1 MTKKLVLVGGGH
13 AHMMTLQNLDRFTDK
28 GHEVTVIG
36 PSRYHYYSGMGPGML
51 GRDYRPEDI
60 RFDTEK
66 TVESRGGTFL
76 KGKAADIDP
85 ESKNVILESGDRV
98 PYDVLSL
105 NAGSHVDTGMVRG
118 ENENLFTVKPIEKLY
133 EAGLIIEKLS
143 FEGPVRVAVVGGGPS
158 AAEISGNVANLGK
171 KFCKKQVDVTVF
183 AGKSFMKKFPAG
195 VTKRVEKV
203 LAQNGVKI
211 DRSGYV
217 DSIENNRVVLDSGK
231 STEAEVIFLATGVRP
246 SDMMQRAGIPTGP
259 DLGMSV
265 NSYLQSEKYPEI
277 FGGGDCIHFSDRP
290 VDKVGVYAVRENPV
304 LLHNLEAALDG
315 GEFQTFTPQES
326 YLLIFNL
333 GGKTGVLRK
342 GGITFNGKPAFMI
355 KDHIDRKFI
364 KNFQE

>member
-1 MTKKLVLVGGGH
+1 MNKKLVLVGGGH
-13 AHMMTLQNLDRFTDK
+13 AHMMTLQNLDRFTEK

-76 KGKAADIDP
+76 LGKALDIDP
-85 ESKNVILESGDRV
+85 ESKHVILESGERV

-105 NAGSHVDTGMVRG
+105 NAGSHVDTGMVKEG
-118 ENENLFTVKPIEKLY
+118 NENLFTVKPIEKLY

-158 AAEISGNVANLGK
+158 AAEISGNAASLGR
-171 KFCKKQVDVTVF
+171 KFCKNQVDVTVF
-183 AGKSFMKKFPAG
+183 AGKNFMKKFPAG

-203 LAQNGVKI
+203 LAKKGVTI

-217 DSIENNRVVLDSGK
+217 DSIENNRVVLDSGD
-231 STEAEVIFLATGVRP
+231 STEADVIFLATGVRP
-246 SDMMQRAGIPTGP
+246 SDMMERAGIPTGP
-259 DLGMSV
+259 DRAMVV
-265 NSYLQSEKYPEI
+265 NRFLQSETYPEI
-277 FGGGDCIHFSDRP
+277 FGGGDTIHFSEHP
-290 VDKVGVYAVRENPV
+290 VDKVGVYAVRQNPV

-315 GEFQTFTPQES
+315 GDFQIFTPQES

-333 GGKTGVLRK
+333 GGKAGVFRK
-342 GGITFNGKPAFMI
+342 GKITFNGKPAFLI
-355 KDHIDRKFI
+355 KDYIDRKFI

>member
-1 MTKKLVLVGGGH
+1 MKKKLLLVGGGH
-13 AHMMTLQNLDRFTDK
+13 AHMMTLQNLQRFTEK

-51 GRDYRPEDI
+51 GRDYRPEEI
-60 RFDTEK
+60 RFDTKK

-76 KGKAADIDP
+76 EGKAADLDP
-85 ESKNVILESGDRV
+85 ESRTVVLESGETV

-105 NAGSHVDTGMVRG
+105 NAGSHVDTDMVG
-118 ENENLFTVKPIEKLY
+118 KKNEHLFTVKPIEKLY
-133 EAGLIIEKLS
+133 EASLIIEKLA

-158 AAEISGNVANLGK
+158 AAEISGSVAGLGRN
-171 KFCKKQVDVTVF
+171 FCKNQVDVTVF
-183 AGKSFMKKFPAG
+183 AGKNFMKKFPAG

-203 LAQNGVKI
+203 LSKNGVKI

-217 DSIENNRVVLDSGK
+217 DSIENNRVVLDSGE
-231 STEAEVIFLATGVRP
+231 SSEAHVIFLATGVRP

-259 DLGMSV
+259 DRGMAV
-265 NSYLQSEKYPEI
+265 NRYLQSEKYPEI
-277 FGGGDCIHFSDRP
+277 FGGGDCIHFSEHP

-315 GEFQTFTPQES
+315 GDFQIFAPQKS

-333 GGKTGVLRK
+333 GGKTGVFRK
-342 GGITFNGKPAFMI
+342 GRITFNGRPAFAI
-355 KDHIDRKFI
+355 KDYIDRKFI